1 MKRFCARKP
10 RRPSKFCEKVGMAI
24 SKKESRLRRAQRGRA
39 KIRELGVH
47 RLSVHRTP
55 RHIYVQVFA
64 PQDSRV
70 VASASTVDKE
80 LRASVKNGGN
90 ATAAA
95 AVCKL

>member
-1 MKRFCARKP
+1 
-10 RRPSKFCEKVGMAI
+10 MAI

-70 VASASTVDKE
+70 VASASTVSRISTLSFGLIA
-80 LRASVKNGGN
+80 LRL
-90 ATAAA
+90 TAATLRQRRQW
-95 AVCKL
+95 VS